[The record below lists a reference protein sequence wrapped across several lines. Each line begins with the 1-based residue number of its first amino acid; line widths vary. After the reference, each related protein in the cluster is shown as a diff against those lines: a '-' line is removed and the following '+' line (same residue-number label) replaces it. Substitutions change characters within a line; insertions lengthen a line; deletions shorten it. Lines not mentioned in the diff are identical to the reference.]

1 MKYDEGSGFRVG
13 LRTRRGIRKVTK
25 ELHCDTAR
33 TLLGLRLM
41 AVAPKPKTLNPKT
54 SNCLGL

>member
-1 MKYDEGSGFRVG
+1 MIRVQGLGFRVG

-25 ELHCDTAR
+25 ELHRGTAR
-33 TLLGLRLM
+33 TLLGLRFM
-41 AVAPKPKTLNPKT
+41 AVAPKPKSLNPKT